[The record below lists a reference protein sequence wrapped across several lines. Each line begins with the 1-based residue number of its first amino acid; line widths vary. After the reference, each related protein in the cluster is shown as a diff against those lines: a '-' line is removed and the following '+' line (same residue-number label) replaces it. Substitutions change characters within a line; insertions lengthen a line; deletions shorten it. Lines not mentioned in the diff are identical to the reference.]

1 MDWKVLEIYLFY
13 YVFGE
18 ITSFQNIK
26 EYKKITSTIIDTP
39 GTLTNLIYFTKE
51 SGKPT
56 SGNLNDEISL
66 STVKNFY
73 CPLNLEPQVLSLEC
87 VRQISI
93 KPPGKRLW
101 HPKSW
106 IPPVT
111 ACIDKCCKSHQL
123 PNSILTYILETCCKT
138 FWLIDWC
145 LTPILEI
152 FPIYRGIRFFGKN
165 EHRFNA

>member
-1 MDWKVLEIYLFY
+1 MKSAWNISILLCLWGNYFLSKYQGIQKNHINNHWHSRNTYKFDIFYKRIWETNQWKLKRRDFSQHCQEL
-13 YVFGE
+13 
-18 ITSFQNIK
+18 
-26 EYKKITSTIIDTP
+26 
-39 GTLTNLIYFTKE
+39 
-51 SGKPT
+51 
-56 SGNLNDEISL
+56 
-66 STVKNFY
+66 Y